1 MPVPL
6 LAVVSIFAGNMRASH
21 LAPLS
26 SSVFSQEDRLAVWR
40 HVSYLIAVMSLA
52 ALPSCNRTDDATRM
66 NNEKPKSDSPDE
78 PFVLGQQLADAH
90 SAETKWRES
99 GAGGNSPLPDTEY
112 DFWRGDLSLISP
124 TANPLDD
131 EICSLCKQYAL
142 SNADARYKIRR
153 SISMDQFYTL
163 INFAKRSAVFG
174 VRETKADLVADGLI
188 AIAMIEQERVDF
200 RDILWCL
207 SLLYHAANKAGGNA
221 DDMFHDAAAHA
232 EPEVAEFFVNFTKQT
247 PDYRDLRTSW
257 GYDEVQTDDGAG
269 FIGWGFNEYN
279 PTIDLKSTI
288 IDVSQ
293 LVASDSYQPSQIE
306 VATELPD
313 VWLGGQQSPESQRIL
328 SSIRAGAMVSASL
341 RPEEHAEHD
350 SQQFTVF
357 LVETASESDA
367 QTLYKMAEGKR
378 SPHHCKLA
386 LSRSRLFCL
395 VVARSFVD
403 GVDPYE
409 TNDSLNRFSD
419 GLAAILER
427 YAKIVE
433 AK

>member
-1 MPVPL
+1 
-6 LAVVSIFAGNMRASH
+6 
-21 LAPLS
+21 
-26 SSVFSQEDRLAVWR
+26 
-40 HVSYLIAVMSLA
+40 VSYLIAVMSLA
-52 ALPSCNRTDDATRM
+52 ALPSCNRTDIATPM
-66 NNEKPKSDSPDE
+66 NDDKTPSDCPDE

-99 GAGGNSPLPDTEY
+99 GAGGKSPLLDTEY

-131 EICSLCKQYAL
+131 EIRRLCKQYVL
-142 SNADARYKIRR
+142 SDADGRYKIRH

-174 VRETKADLVADGLI
+174 VREAKAELVVDGLTAI
-188 AIAMIEQERVDF
+188 AIVEQERVDF

-207 SLLYHAANKAGGNA
+207 GLLYHAANKAGGNA
-221 DDMFHDAAAHA
+221 EQMFHDAAALA
-232 EPEVAEFFVNFTKQT
+232 EPEVAEFFVNFTEQT

-269 FIGWGFNEYN
+269 FIGWGFNDYN

-288 IDVSQ
+288 IDISE
-293 LVASDSYQPSQIE
+293 LVASDSYQPSQVE

-313 VWLGGQQSPESQRIL
+313 VWLGGRDRAASQRIL
-328 SSIRAGAMVSASL
+328 SSIRAGATVSASL
-341 RPEEHAEHD
+341 RPGKHAEHD

-357 LVETASESDA
+357 LVETANESDA
-367 QTLYKMAEGKR
+367 QTLCQSAQANK
-378 SPHHCKLA
+378 SPNHCKLA
-386 LSRSRLFCL
+386 LARSRIFCL

-403 GVDPYE
+403 GVDAYE
-409 TNDSLNRFSD
+409 TDESLIRFSASLN
-419 GLAAILER
+419 AILVRHVVTE
-427 YAKIVE
+427 E